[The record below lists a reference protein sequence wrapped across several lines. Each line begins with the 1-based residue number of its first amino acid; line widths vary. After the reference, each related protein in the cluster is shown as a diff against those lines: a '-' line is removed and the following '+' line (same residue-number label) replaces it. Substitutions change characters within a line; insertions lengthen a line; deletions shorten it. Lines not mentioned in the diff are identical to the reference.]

1 MRRMR
6 MQEVK
11 EEEFIPRSDELVSLV
26 EGGAHGE
33 ELKRVLSGEKPAD
46 IARAL
51 ERLGENGRKAVL
63 AALDDE
69 SAGEVLVEADELTRS
84 ELVRMLRAERI
95 AGIVEELPPDDAAD
109 MVSELPEE
117 KRNRVLGRMPE
128 EDSAEV
134 RALLEYAEETGG
146 GLMTPEL
153 VAVRE
158 DMAAAEAMQA
168 LRKLEEPETI
178 FFVHVV
184 DADRK
189 LVGSVPLGRLLAADP
204 TSRVGT
210 LVDPDVVSIRDN
222 ADQEEI
228 GRTFREY
235 NLTVAPVVDAEGRL
249 LGRITVDDVVEVIE
263 EEATEDAYKLAG
275 SDDEELA
282 QRSAFAVAKIRLQWL
297 LICLGGSL
305 LAATVV
311 NNFEGA
317 LQNLFILTVFIPVIM
332 DTGGNVGLQ
341 TSAITVRGLATGRL
355 TTGYVLPL
363 ILRETGIGAI
373 IASACGGA
381 IGLLAWIWSRTL
393 AVGIAI
399 GVAMICALTVSAAMG
414 FFVPVSLKR
423 LGKDPAIASGPLITT
438 INDGVGLFIY
448 LGLASL
454 LLKALQ

>member
-1 MRRMR
+1 
-6 MQEVK
+6 MQEGSA
-11 EEEFIPRSDELVSLV
+11 EEPLPRSEELVNIV
-26 EGGAHGE
+26 ESGHKGV
-33 ELKRVLSGEKPAD
+33 ELKELLGQEKAAD

-51 ERLGENGRKAVL
+51 EHLEEEERRAVL

-69 SAGEVLVEADELTRS
+69 QAGDVLTEANDLTRA
-84 ELVRMLRAERI
+84 ELMGMLRAERI
-95 AGIVEELPPDDAAD
+95 AGIAEELPPDDAAD
-109 MVSELPEE
+109 FVSELPEDE
-117 KRNRVLGRMPE
+117 RGRVLERMQE
-128 EDSAEV
+128 EESAEV
-134 RALLEYAEETGG
+134 KALLQYPEETGG

-158 DMAAAEAMQA
+158 EMTAQGAAES
-168 LRKLEEPETI
+168 LRGLEEPESI
-178 FFVHVV
+178 FFIHVV
-184 DADRK
+184 DAQRK
-189 LVGSVPLGRLLAADP
+189 LVGSVPLGRLIAADP
-204 TSRVGT
+204 ASRVGG
-210 LVDPDVVSIRDN
+210 LVDPDVVAIRED
-222 ADQEEI
+222 ADQEEVA
-228 GRTFREY
+228 RTFREY
-235 NLTVAPVVDAEGRL
+235 NLTVAPVVDDEGRL

-275 SDDEELA
+275 SDDEELS
-282 QRSAFAVAKIRLQWL
+282 QRSVWSVAKIRLQWL

-311 NNFEGA
+311 SNFEST
-317 LQNLFILTVFIPVIM
+317 LQNLFMLTVFIPVIM

-355 TTGYVLPL
+355 TTRYVLPL
-363 ILRETGIGAI
+363 VLRETGIGAI
-373 IASACGGA
+373 IAVVCGGS
-381 IGLLAWIWSRTL
+381 IGVLAWLWSRTL
-393 AVGIAI
+393 VIGIAF

-454 LLKALQ
+454 LLKLLG

>member
-1 MRRMR
+1 MRRGR

-11 EEEFIPRSDELVSLV
+11 EEEFIPRSDALVSLV
-26 EGGAHGE
+26 EGGTQGE

-51 ERLGENGRKAVL
+51 ERLGEEGRKAVL

-109 MVSELPEE
+109 VVSELPEE
-117 KRNRVLGRMPE
+117 KRNRVLGRMAKE
-128 EDSAEV
+128 ESAEV
-134 RALLEYAEETGG
+134 TALLKYAEETGG

-178 FFVHVV
+178 FFIHVV

-204 TSRVGT
+204 TSRVGA

-297 LICLGGSL
+297 LICLAGSL
-305 LAATVV
+305 GAAGIIHW
-311 NNFEGA
+311 FELSLRDFFA
-317 LQNLFILTVFIPVIM
+317 LTVFIPVITA
-332 DTGGNVGLQ
+332 TGGNTGLQ
-341 TSAITVRGLATGRL
+341 SSTITVRGLATGRL
-355 TTGYVLPL
+355 QTRGFVGVV
-363 ILRETGIGAI
+363 LREIRVGGIIAVTCGAGIGIVAI
-373 IASACGGA
+373 I
-381 IGLLAWIWSRTL
+381 WS
-393 AVGIAI
+393 GEMMI
-399 GVAMICALTVSAAMG
+399 GVAIGSAMFCAITAAAALGVM
-414 FFVPVSLKR
+414 VPIALKK
-423 LGKDPAIASGPLITT
+423 LGKDPAIASGPVITT
-438 INDGVGLFIY
+438 SNDALGLLIY
-448 LGLASL
+448 LGLATL
-454 LLKALQ
+454 LLKALK